1 MDIEKLLKNFD
12 YIHNQQSMYR
22 WARQYMRQVMV
33 LLQFQLHY
41 VRDTGSFSWE
51 TLRISALTTLR
62 ITEWTMHKTLLS
74 TLLICISLNMLI
86 CISF

>member
-1 MDIEKLLKNFD
+1 
-12 YIHNQQSMYR
+12 MYR
-22 WARQYMRQVMV
+22 WARQYMRQMMV
-33 LLQFQLHY
+33 LLHY

-62 ITEWTMHKTLLS
+62 ITEWTMHKTLRS
-74 TLLICISLNMLI
+74 TLLISISLNMLR